1 MNSNP
6 DAAAKER
13 TFWWSGKEWKLRQR
27 HRGSRIAWSTELKK
41 SVFRK
46 DVSTL
51 SQNFGAGQQISAMK
65 FIAAIATR
73 NKDDRRHKIRSE
85 LQSTQGSIFDVRKP
99 APLTKKN
106 RLTRSSPNKSV
117 VPSSIAFIL

>member
-13 TFWWSGKEWKLRQR
+13 TSWWSKKEWKLRQR
-27 HRGSRIAWSTELKK
+27 HRGGRIAWSTELGK

-51 SQNFGAGQQISAMK
+51 SQNFDAGQQISATDLMP
-65 FIAAIATR
+65 
-73 NKDDRRHKIRSE
+73 
-85 LQSTQGSIFDVRKP
+85 P
-99 APLTKKN
+99 APHATNMTIVIK
-106 RLTRSSPNKSV
+106 
-117 VPSSIAFIL
+117 